1 MSKIFP
7 VIQCI
12 IAAIVVS
19 LLPLVACSIFDSI
32 WVPGVVCF
40 DIVLLLVV
48 FFQKKLFAFRILLSV
63 FLIVVLFATD
73 SPYILATI
81 LFYLIVLWV
90 AYFSFFNRVLS
101 LIFFICCI
109 LFVSIAD
116 WSLFVES
123 AFAMSL
129 SELWGVARF
138 FWWGIVAFI
147 VVPVVQVAGCFLFS
161 KELLCVKRDLSSL
174 ARKMILLVIALFGA
188 HYALNDLPQI
198 RVLDFSVYSFFK
210 QQLQPG
216 RISHS
221 TYLQKDALD
230 TFKIGD
236 EKIIAVDSVCPTVM
250 ILVESWGVRK
260 NLELNIIEFEVF
272 NQNNVQFKGLWKRN
286 ASFTQAAEWEDFG
299 MNRNLKKGKTLME
312 HYQNQSYDTWYL
324 HGYDGNFYER
334 NSSYDTLGFAHIKFR
349 EELAK
354 ENVEQ
359 CFWGNEDFEGLCDS
373 SIANYIDVLLQDSV
387 PKFIYWTTLDSHPPY
402 ATQKR
407 PNSPICNDIGD
418 DVACIHAVRIRNTLQ
433 AISNLAS
440 KHPEYRF
447 ILRGDHRPMG
457 TLTSN
462 SFITSF
468 YWGWVPIIVLN

>member
-1 MSKIFP
+1 MLKFY
-7 VIQCI
+7 
-12 IAAIVVS
+12 
-19 LLPLVACSIFDSI
+19 LLLRLLVAAVIVPALPFAACGLFDSLWI
-32 WVPGVVCF
+32 PGVASF
-40 DIVLLLVV
+40 DILIFFTILSLKQSLRLWLLISVLSIAGI
-48 FFQKKLFAFRILLSV
+48 FF
-63 FLIVVLFATD
+63 TD
-73 SPYILATI
+73 SPYVIATI
-81 LFYLIVLWV
+81 VFYLFVLWG
-90 AYFSFFNRVLS
+90 AYFSYARKGLFV
-101 LIFFICCI
+101 CVVA
-109 LFVSIAD
+109 FVSIAC
-116 WSLFVES
+116 WSLFFES

-129 SELWGVARF
+129 IELWGIAKF

-147 VVPVVQVAGCFLFS
+147 VIPVAQVAGCFLFS
-161 KELLCVKRDLSSL
+161 KELLCVKRDFSL
-174 ARKMILLVIALFGA
+174 PARKMILLVIVLFGA

-198 RVLDFSVYSFFK
+198 RALDFSVYSFFK

-221 TYLQKDALD
+221 SYLQKDAVDLYEIADDNKVALD
-230 TFKIGD
+230 NIY
-236 EKIIAVDSVCPTVM
+236 PTVM

-260 NLELNIIEFEVF
+260 DLSLNEDEFKVF
-272 NQNNVQFKGLWKRN
+272 EQNEIKFKGLWKRN

-299 MNRNLKKGKTLME
+299 MNRELKNGKTLME
-312 HYQNQSYDTWYL
+312 RYREQSFDTWYL
-324 HGYDGNFYER
+324 HGYDGDFYKR
-334 NSSYDTLGFAHIKFR
+334 NSSYDTLGFSHIKFK

-354 ENVEQ
+354 ESVQQ

-373 SIANYIDVLLQDSV
+373 SIANYIDVLLQDSI

-468 YWGWVPIIVLN
+468 YWGWVPVIVLN